1 MAPEV
6 IFGRGYNMNA
16 DVWSIGVIVYIMLG
30 GYPPFY
36 SDNQTELFKLIKK
49 GIYQFHPKYWDHIS
63 EDAKDLIRN
72 MLVINPDHRPR
83 SVPPAAAQR
92 YRTQQPPPC
101 ACPTAKPLGRRKGKK
116 EAAAAMP
123 LPTAA

>member
-1 MAPEV
+1 M
-6 IFGRGYNMNA
+6 

-49 GIYQFHPKYWDHIS
+49 GLYQFHPKYWEHIS

-83 SVPPAAAQR
+83 SVPPAAACASHVACN
-92 YRTQQPPPC
+92 PPP
-101 ACPTAKPLGRRKGKK
+101 
-116 EAAAAMP
+116 
-123 LPTAA
+123 